1 MSIFSTLFKRKP
13 KTPADTPL
21 QPLTLEQGIQPVQ
34 HIYQQDT
41 LYTLLSLTQADM
53 RYGLSQPYI
62 GALKDGRSVLFLF
75 DRYEDAKAFLANG
88 YEILDGVYP
97 IR

>member
-1 MSIFSTLFKRKP
+1 
-13 KTPADTPL
+13 
-21 QPLTLEQGIQPVQ
+21 
-34 HIYQQDT
+34 
-41 LYTLLSLTQADM
+41 M

-97 IR
+97 IGKITADDAFNNLQNVMAIANTLGISLLSHNAGTLKSI